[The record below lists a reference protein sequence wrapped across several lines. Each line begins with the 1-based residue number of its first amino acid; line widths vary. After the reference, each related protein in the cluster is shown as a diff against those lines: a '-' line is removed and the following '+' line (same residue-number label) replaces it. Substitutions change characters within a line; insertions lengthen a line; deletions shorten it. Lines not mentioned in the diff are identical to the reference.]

1 MRDSRRVTGVG
12 VWERGRDVAS
22 GMRAGGQK
30 LEPKG
35 DLRSRDLGEALG
47 MVVWGRVLRG
57 RPWDRGLRVPVGATP
72 PQGVGFCMGH
82 P

>member
-1 MRDSRRVTGVG
+1 
-12 VWERGRDVAS
+12 
-22 GMRAGGQK
+22 
-30 LEPKG
+30 
-35 DLRSRDLGEALG
+35 